1 MRSRGAAE
9 KADERILGSGDF
21 VDKIVVEA
29 EERQS
34 RLLTALALRETE
46 ETIRLMCEEGI
57 RVERRKSAERN
68 QSDTK
73 EDYP

>member
-1 MRSRGAAE
+1 MSGYL
-9 KADERILGSGDF
+9 DSGDF
-21 VDKIVVEA
+21 VDKIVAEA

-34 RLLTALALRETE
+34 RLLTTLALRETE